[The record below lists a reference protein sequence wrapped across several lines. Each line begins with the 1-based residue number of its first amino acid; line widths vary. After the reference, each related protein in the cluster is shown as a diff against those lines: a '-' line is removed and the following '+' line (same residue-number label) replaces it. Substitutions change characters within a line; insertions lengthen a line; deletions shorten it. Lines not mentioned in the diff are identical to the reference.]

1 MGVADGGMRDQRAGT
16 EEIVGRGDVVAG
28 LVPEVGQAEE
38 RPVGE
43 KDGEEEERKE
53 SPKQEARGLFS
64 AWCYG
69 VLVRRR
75 GHALVDGAAALRQF
89 GLERDGAEGLFV
101 LGEVVAQE
109 VEEGLSLLRA
119 EIDALEVLDVEL
131 LGGVLVHGAK
141 DEGEVPDAHP
151 DLHAVGVAAAEVRGT
166 GDLDFGLSGLCR
178 GLIGIGRRSL
188 AHRVISRSR
197 VVL

>member
-1 MGVADGGMRDQRAGT
+1 MG
-16 EEIVGRGDVVAG
+16 EE
-28 LVPEVGQAEE
+28 
-38 RPVGE
+38 
-43 KDGEEEERKE
+43 DGEEEERKE
-53 SPKQEARGLFS
+53 SPKQEAGGLFS
-64 AWCYG
+64 VRRYG
-69 VLVRRR
+69 VLVRGR

-109 VEEGLSLLRA
+109 VEECLGLLRA
-119 EIDALEVLDVEL
+119 KVDALKVLDVEL

-151 DLHAVGVAAAEVRGT
+151 DLHAVGVVAAEVGGT

-178 GLIGIGRRSL
+178 SLIGIERRAL
-188 AHRVISRSR
+188 AHRVI
-197 VVL
+197 